1 MSYGLPVI
9 CSDIQPI
16 NEFVDNETGV
26 LIDRNNT
33 DEVSEKLMEL
43 LLNEDKR
50 MSMSRNQL
58 NKVKDEFSIEKMV
71 QKVKEL
77 YYSP

>member
-16 NEFVDNETGV
+16 NEFVDSETGV

-58 NKVKDEFSIEKMV
+58 KMNLV
-71 QKVKEL
+71 
-77 YYSP
+77 